1 MRGLRAWCLRFA
13 GLFLKEQRDCELA
26 EELESHLQM
35 HIEDNLRCGMNP
47 AGARRQA
54 LLNLGGIEQAKERYR
69 DQRGIPALET
79 VLQDLRFS
87 VRMLRKNPGFTT
99 VAVITLALGIGAN
112 TAVFSVVNAVLFESL
127 AYKDPERLASVW
139 STMISKGVPTSG
151 SSAPDFREWRDRN
164 TVFAS
169 MAATEYKD
177 FDLSAPGQEPSRMQ
191 GAIVTQNLFSVLGVN
206 PLLGRS
212 FLPDEEQWGRH
223 QVVLLSYGLWQAEFG
238 GEKSVLG
245 RAIRLDGQDYTI
257 VGVMPRG
264 MPFFN
269 DLPPVDLWAPLAY
282 APGDLMN
289 TRGNHYLQIVA
300 RLKPG
305 ISVGQAQAETSRIA
319 KQLENEFPIN
329 KGIGA
334 KVVPLREQLVG
345 NVRPA
350 LLILLGAVAF
360 VLLIACVNVAN
371 LILARATAREQ
382 EFAVRSALGADRKR
396 LAGQLLLESV
406 PIALAGGIG
415 GILFASW
422 AMKFFESLLPNNLPR
437 FNPIRINAA
446 VLAFTAAISLLT
458 TIFFALVPA
467 IRSSKTDI
475 QKSLREGGRSG
486 SDGRGHRRL
495 RSFLVI
501 SEMAFAVVLLV
512 GAGLLVRTFGALRQV
527 DPGFS
532 ADHVLTA
539 RLPLSPSEFPLG
551 REVQAIQ
558 FFQDLIA
565 RVDALPGVK
574 GSGVTSYLP
583 LDPGGAWGKN
593 VVIQGRA
600 PATSIDEVPVVRF
613 QLSSPGYMP
622 TMEARLHEGRFFGA
636 QDNPQGPGVAII
648 NETFAREFFPNENPV
663 GKSLR
668 MIPPL
673 NLLPPGIREKAA
685 QTPLRTIVGVVAD
698 MKDGAISQP
707 ALPTVYAPLFQG
719 TEEGWSAAIMPMTL
733 TMRTIGDPLALMAT
747 IRDQIHAL
755 LPDQPVAAVATMDQ
769 LHERSLSGAR
779 FTMLLLTIFAC
790 LALVLSA
797 VGIYGVMAY
806 AVTQQT
812 REIGIRM
819 ALGARPKD
827 VLALIVKHGAK
838 LALAG
843 VAIGITAGLGLTRL
857 MASLLYGVG
866 PTDLVTFGSV
876 ATGLILVALAA
887 CYIPA
892 RRAMHIDPM
901 VALRHE

>member
-1 MRGLRAWCLRFA
+1 MRGLRAWGLRFA
-13 GLFLKEQRDCELA
+13 GLFYKERRDCELG

-35 HIEDNLRCGMNP
+35 HIEDNLRSGMNP
-47 AGARRQA
+47 AEARRVA
-54 LLNLGGIEQAKERYR
+54 LINLGGIEQAKERYR

-151 SSAPDFREWRDRN
+151 SSALDFREWRDRN

-177 FDLSAPGQEPSRMQ
+177 FELSAPGQEPSRMQ

-382 EFAVRSALGADRKR
+382 EFAVRSAMGAGRGR
-396 LAGQLLLESV
+396 LLTQLLLESL
-406 PIALAGGIG
+406 PIAIFGGAAGIV
-415 GILFASW
+415 FASW
-422 AMKFFESLLPNNLPR
+422 GITWLESRIPSDLPL
-437 FNPIRINAA
+437 FNPIAINTT
-446 VLAFTAAISLLT
+446 VLVFSAAISLLT
-458 TIFFALVPA
+458 TLFLALAPALFA
-467 IRSSKTDI
+467 SKGDI
-475 QKSLREGGRSG
+475 QETLREGGRGGMEHRGSG
-486 SDGRGHRRL
+486 RL
-495 RSFLVI
+495 RSLLVV
-501 SEMAFAVVLLV
+501 SEVAMAVLLLA
-512 GAGLLVRTFGALRQV
+512 GAGLLIKTFGALRHT

-532 ADHVLTA
+532 ADHLLTMQMEI
-539 RLPLSPSEFPLG
+539 SPQADFPNG
-551 REVQAIQ
+551 HEDAAIQ
-558 FFQDLIA
+558 F
-565 RVDALPGVK
+565 
-574 GSGVTSYLP
+574 Y
-583 LDPGGAWGKN
+583 
-593 VVIQGRA
+593 
-600 PATSIDEVPVVRF
+600 
-613 QLSSPGYMP
+613 
-622 TMEARLHEGRFFGA
+622 
-636 QDNPQGPGVAII
+636 
-648 NETFAREFFPNENPV
+648 
-663 GKSLR
+663 
-668 MIPPL
+668 
-673 NLLPPGIREKAA
+673 
-685 QTPLRTIVGVVAD
+685 
-698 MKDGAISQP
+698 
-707 ALPTVYAPLFQG
+707 
-719 TEEGWSAAIMPMTL
+719 
-733 TMRTIGDPLALMAT
+733 
-747 IRDQIHAL
+747 
-755 LPDQPVAAVATMDQ
+755 
-769 LHERSLSGAR
+769 
-779 FTMLLLTIFAC
+779 
-790 LALVLSA
+790 
-797 VGIYGVMAY
+797 
-806 AVTQQT
+806 
-812 REIGIRM
+812 
-819 ALGARPKD
+819 
-827 VLALIVKHGAK
+827 
-838 LALAG
+838 
-843 VAIGITAGLGLTRL
+843 
-857 MASLLYGVG
+857 
-866 PTDLVTFGSV
+866 
-876 ATGLILVALAA
+876 
-887 CYIPA
+887 
-892 RRAMHIDPM
+892 
-901 VALRHE
+901 